1 MNHIMK
7 LREIYFNK
15 IKDGEKIYEIRLND
29 EKRKLI
35 SIGDTLTFLKE
46 PNHTET
52 LETIVEELIHYNSFE
67 EMTNSLDPYEIGFD
81 NEEKQSIIDIYHSF
95 YSTEEENKYGVL
107 AIKVKVNY
115 TDKIKFDLNN
125 YINSNFQD
133 DIPPFFKNKNLCN
146 KPTKNNIK
154 IKKLTNNPNKQNTNK
169 SIPSRVKMSISFDSI
184 SLDDSSSKDSL
195 SVFDS
200 EESLESS
207 LDFMPTLDSLTDI
220 QIEKS
225 FSKTLLQMI
234 DSKNMSDSECYKR
247 ANIDRKLFSKIRC
260 NDSYQP
266 TKKTVFAFAIA
277 LKLNISETKQL
288 LESAGYS
295 LSRSFIQDIIVEY
308 FIIHKQYNIFLINE
322 ALSEY
327 GQQILGSV

>member
-95 YSTEEENKYGVL
+95 YSTEEEKKYGVL

-115 TDKIKFDLNN
+115 TDKIKLDLNN
-125 YINSNFQD
+125 YINSNFKD

-154 IKKLTNNPNKQNTNK
+154 IKKLTNNSNKQNTNK

-184 SLDDSSSKDSL
+184 SLDDSSIKDSL